1 MNLLNKGFLT
11 LGVLLAGFSGSLV
24 GQSAYE
30 LTFQGILADIDGAG
44 IGDESFMLKVQIRLH
59 ASGEVLHEFTSDA
72 KTDREGW
79 FGFTISSISGYMMN
93 EDGSWRP
100 ILIRMEFLPD
110 DQTSWIE
117 KGNDFLVTYTLEP
130 SKRSTSLFQMTR
142 MEGSELEVY
151 SEEHLHAFRDL
162 YPFAYLTGG
171 YLITDIPPAD
181 SVSVADL
188 RQWLTPDP
196 DDEGDA
202 SSRGVK
208 GGFPMGGYR
217 KKK

>member
-1 MNLLNKGFLT
+1 MNLLNKGFLI
-11 LGVLLAGFSGSLV
+11 LGVLLTGFSGSLA

-30 LTFQGILADIDGAG
+30 LTFQGMLADIDGAG
-44 IGDESFMLKVQIRLH
+44 IGEESFILKVQIRPH
-59 ASGEVLHEFTSDA
+59 TSAEVLHEFTADV

-79 FGFTISSISGYMMN
+79 FGFTIQNIARFMMN

-100 ILIRMEFLPD
+100 ILIRMEFSPD

-117 KGNDFLVTYTLEP
+117 QGNDFLVTYTLEP
-130 SKRSTSLFQMTR
+130 SKSPASLFQMTR

-151 SEEHLHAFRDL
+151 SEEHLHAFRDH

-171 YLITDIPPAD
+171 YLITDIPPID
-181 SVSVADL
+181 SISVADL

-196 DDEGDA
+196 DEEEDA